1 MLFIVFPVA
10 VVLSTVCMNV
20 DSSSMS
26 FVIFP
31 VTLINIAISVDQ
43 PALAISLVILPVALV
58 QTAIRPDLESSTV
71 PSVRSGKPLSLV
83 LGIVLDRRQRPS
95 FSLLRILVWVD
106 RIVEILVILPISHHS
121 VALVER
127 RL

>member
-1 MLFIVFPVA
+1 MLLVLLPLTLIPCSIGVHVDSEA
-10 VVLSTVCMNV
+10 MSLVVL
-20 DSSSMS
+20 
-26 FVIFP
+26 P
-31 VTLINIAISVDQ
+31 VTLINIAIRVDQ
-43 PALAISLVILPVALV
+43 PALAISLVILPIALV

-83 LGIVLDRRQRPS
+83 LGIILDRRQRPS